1 MPNSG
6 LDIKNRTWLKI
17 PIPMSFLGTVI
28 KRSIVSCRSS
38 LARRIGKDLL
48 DWLLAHVDGL
58 LERKDARKYAAE
70 LLKRK
75 LIAHVVNKITFTEQ
89 CYYVLG
95 EECAGADPLPE
106 APRPCHYM
114 SLLQISHVTGLILR
128 TWWRTSTADS
138 SSGCSGA
145 AEPPAV
151 RRRRPRW

>member
-1 MPNSG
+1 MAMPNSG

-17 PIPMSFLGTVI
+17 PIPMSFL
-28 KRSIVSCRSS
+28 
-38 LARRIGKDLL
+38 GKDLL

-95 EECAGADPLPE
+95 EECAGNFSAVCGSTSTL
-106 APRPCHYM
+106 
-114 SLLQISHVTGLILR
+114 LLQKLKLN
-128 TWWRTSTADS
+128 A
-138 SSGCSGA
+138 
-145 AEPPAV
+145 
-151 RRRRPRW
+151 